1 LIRLLISLAGLLAVV
16 PLRADL
22 AAVRAEPNLERRAG
36 KALDNADRALK
47 TAQET
52 YRNGYAQ
59 QSEAAFE
66 ELRESVVL
74 ANDSLKQTGKNPS
87 RSPKHFKRAEIR
99 TRELLRRLNDFRPQM
114 SLEDRGPLEKAE
126 ATIQKIHEELLAGIM
141 GGKKKKR

>member
-1 LIRLLISLAGLLAVV
+1 MIRLLISLAGLLAVV

-114 SLEDRGPLEKAE
+114 SLEDREPLEKAE

>member
-1 LIRLLISLAGLLAVV
+1 MIRLLISLAGLLAVV

-22 AAVRAEPNLERRAG
+22 AAVQAEPNLERRAG

-74 ANDSLKQTGKNPS
+74 ANDSLQQTGKNPS

-114 SLEDRGPLEKAE
+114 SPEDREPLEKAE

>member
-1 LIRLLISLAGLLAVV
+1 LIRLLISVAGLLAVV

-114 SLEDRGPLEKAE
+114 SLDDREPLEKAE
-126 ATIQKIHEELLAGIM
+126 AAIQKIHEELLAGIM

>member
-1 LIRLLISLAGLLAVV
+1 MIRLFISLALLAAV
-16 PLRADL
+16 PPRTDL
-22 AAVRAEPNLERRAG
+22 AAVQAEPNLERRAA

-47 TAQET
+47 TGQEA
-52 YRNGYAQ
+52 YRNGYADRTL
-59 QSEAAFE
+59 AAFD

-99 TRELLRRLNDFRPQM
+99 TRELLRRINDFRPQM
-114 SLEDRGPLEKAE
+114 SPEDREPLEKAE
-126 ATIQKIHEELLAGIM
+126 AAIQKIHEELLAGIM

>member
-1 LIRLLISLAGLLAVV
+1 MIRLLISLAGLLAVV

-22 AAVRAEPNLERRAG
+22 AAVQAEPNLERRAG

-47 TAQET
+47 TAQEA

-66 ELRESVVL
+66 ELRESVVV

-99 TRELLRRLNDFRPQM
+99 TRALLRRLNDFRPQM
-114 SLEDRGPLEKAE
+114 SLEDREPLEKAE

>member
-1 LIRLLISLAGLLAVV
+1 MRSVVSLAVLLAAL

-22 AAVRAEPNLERRAG
+22 AAVRAEPNLERRAA

-47 TAQET
+47 AAQQA
-52 YRNGYAQ
+52 YRNGHGDQ
-59 QSEAAFE
+59 TVAAFD

-99 TRELLRRLNDFRPQM
+99 TRELLRRMNDFRPQM
-114 SLEDRGPLEKAE
+114 SPDDREPLEKAE
-126 ATIQKIHEELLAGIM
+126 AAIQKIHEELLAGIM
-141 GGKKKKR
+141 GGKKRKR

>member
-1 LIRLLISLAGLLAVV
+1 MIRLLISLAGLLAVV

>member
-22 AAVRAEPNLERRAG
+22 AAVQAEPNLERRAG

-74 ANDSLKQTGKNPS
+74 ANDSLQQTGKNPS

>member
-114 SLEDRGPLEKAE
+114 SLEDREPLEKAE